1 MDLDLTKKYPSKLL
15 LFGEHTILKGSQAL
29 AMPLPNFYGQWAYS
43 TDFSK
48 QMDLGKFADY
58 LEIEFSDYFN
68 IIEFKALLSKG
79 LYFKSN
85 IPTGY
90 GVGSSGAL
98 VAAVFDVFCKKKSVV
113 LKKDLKPFF
122 GKMESFF
129 HGSSSGIDPLICY
142 LEENIL
148 LEGTSKMESVV
159 LPDFS
164 KMGDWTIFL
173 LDTGMRR
180 ETGPF
185 VHLFLE
191 KCKNPAYLSQIETKL
206 NPLIGTGIDDFLKG
220 DFLSLFEQF
229 HLIGACQ
236 KEWFS
241 EMIPTVFQAI
251 WDEGLAG
258 DLYKLK
264 LCGAGGGGFILG
276 MTGDFEKTA
285 EVLGDW
291 DLQVVFEN

>member
-1 MDLDLTKKYPSKLL
+1 MNLDLTKKYPSKLL

-29 AMPLPNFYGQWAYS
+29 AVPLPNFYGQWAYS
-43 TDFSK
+43 DDFSK
-48 QMDLGKFADY
+48 QLDLAKFADY
-58 LEIEFSDYFN
+58 LEVQFPNYFDTV
-68 IIEFKALLSKG
+68 EFKKLLAKG
-79 LYFKSN
+79 LYFESN

-98 VAAVFDVFCKKKSVV
+98 VAAVFDVFYKNKATI
-113 LKKDLKPFF
+113 LKTELKPFF

-148 LEGTSKMESVV
+148 LEGTTKMESVA

-173 LDTGMRR
+173 LDTKMPRKT
-180 ETGPF
+180 EPF
-185 VHLFLE
+185 VNVFLE
-191 KCKNPAYLSQIETKL
+191 KCENSTYLYQIQTLL
-206 NPLIGTGIDDFLKG
+206 NPLISVGIDNFLQG
-220 DFLSLFEQF
+220 DWAFLFERF
-229 HLIGACQ
+229 HLIGESQ
-236 KEWFS
+236 QQWFS
-241 EMIPTVFQAI
+241 EMIPPAFQAI
-251 WDEGLAG
+251 WTEGIAG

-276 MTGDFEKTA
+276 MTRDFERTEK
-285 EVLGDW
+285 VFGDW
-291 DLQVVFEN
+291 DLQPIYQA